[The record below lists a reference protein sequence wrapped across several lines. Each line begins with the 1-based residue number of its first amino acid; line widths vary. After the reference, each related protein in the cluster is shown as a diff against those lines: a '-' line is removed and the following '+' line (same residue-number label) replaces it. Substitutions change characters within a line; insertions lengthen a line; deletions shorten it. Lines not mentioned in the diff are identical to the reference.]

1 MSITIKEV
9 ARLAGVSPSTVSRTC
24 TNHPSISEQTKEKV
38 RKAMLELGYEPSAP
52 IASPNTKTI
61 GIILPASEKDT
72 YENSFFLETMR
83 GISQFCNQ
91 KQYFTTLI
99 TGASADEILKC
110 IRQISREDRLDGVIL
125 LYSSRQDPIVDYLY
139 REGLQFV
146 IVGKADKYVQDT
158 IYIDND
164 NIQAARDATSY
175 LISLGHTR
183 IAYLGCDSARIFSAD
198 RKAGYILALT
208 EHNIPYRQEY
218 YVEMPFIPH
227 EDSEELRRLLSMEKR
242 PSAFIAN
249 DDIHALV
256 LTHTAFRMN
265 MRIPEDLSI
274 VSFNNSIAARLTY
287 PPLTSIDINS
297 RQLGIEAASQIINH
311 IEDPSLL
318 PTKIIVPHYLMKRKS
333 CAAPPIAKNARAE

>member
-1 MSITIKEV
+1 MNITLKEV

-38 RKAMLELGYEPSAP
+38 RKAMLELGYEPNTP
-52 IASPNTKTI
+52 ISSPNTKTI
-61 GIILPASEKDT
+61 GIVLPASEKDT

-91 KQYFTTLI
+91 KQYFTTFI
-99 TGASADEILKC
+99 TGASSKEILQYICQMSK
-110 IRQISREDRLDGVIL
+110 EDRLDGVIL

-139 REGLQFV
+139 TEGLQFV
-146 IVGKADKYVQDT
+146 IIGKADKYIQDT

-164 NIQAARDATSY
+164 NIQAARDAASY

-198 RKAGYILALT
+198 RKAGYLLALT
-208 EHNIPYRQEY
+208 EQNIPFRPEY
-218 YVEMPFIPH
+218 YIEMPFIPYD
-227 EDSEELRRLLSMEKR
+227 ESEELKKLLSMKER
-242 PSAFIAN
+242 PTAFIVN
-249 DDIHALV
+249 DDIHALM
-256 LTHTAFRMN
+256 LTHTAFCMDLK
-265 MRIPEDLSI
+265 IPEELSI
-274 VSFNNSIAARLTY
+274 VSFNNSIAARLAS

-311 IEDPSLL
+311 IENPSLL
-318 PTKIIVPHYLMKRKS
+318 PTTIIVPIYLKNRKR
-333 CAAPPIAKNARAE
+333 CAAPPD

>member
-9 ARLAGVSPSTVSRTC
+9 AQLAGVSPSTVSRTC

-38 RKAMLELGYEPSAP
+38 RKAMQELGYEPNTP
-52 IASPNTKTI
+52 IVAPNTKTI
-61 GIILPASEKDT
+61 GIVLPVSEKDI

-91 KQYFTTLI
+91 KQYFTTFI
-99 TGASADEILKC
+99 TGASTDEILQC
-110 IRQISREDRLDGVIL
+110 IRQMSKEERLDGIIL

-139 REGLQFV
+139 GEGIQFV
-146 IVGKADKYVQDT
+146 IIGKADKYIQDT

-183 IAYLGCDSARIFSAD
+183 IAYLGCDSTRIFSAD
-198 RKAGYILALT
+198 RKSGYILALA
-208 EHNIPYRQEY
+208 EQDIPFRPEY
-218 YVEMPFIPH
+218 YIEIPFIPY
-227 EDSEELRRLLSMEKR
+227 EDSEELKKTLSMEER
-242 PSAFIAN
+242 PTAFIAN

-256 LTHTAFRMN
+256 LAHTASQMN
-265 MRIPEDLSI
+265 LRIPEDLSI
-274 VSFNNSIAARLTY
+274 VSFNNSIAARLTS

-318 PTKIIVPHYLMKRKS
+318 PTKIIVPHHLVERKS
-333 CAAPPIAKNARAE
+333 CAAPEKLN